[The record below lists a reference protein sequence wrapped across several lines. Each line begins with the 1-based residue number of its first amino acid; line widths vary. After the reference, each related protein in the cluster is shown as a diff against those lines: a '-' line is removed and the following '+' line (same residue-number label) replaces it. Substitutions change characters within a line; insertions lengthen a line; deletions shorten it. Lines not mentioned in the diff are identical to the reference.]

1 MNQHIFV
8 VTAMLKS
15 VAYNSE
21 ERDARVV
28 PEADFIP
35 FKLSY
40 LRDFCGQG
48 EQQAKNR
55 FGARNQDASDALP
68 A

>member
-1 MNQHIFV
+1 MDQPIFV

-21 ERDARVV
+21 EHDALVV
-28 PEADFIP
+28 PEADFVP

-40 LRDFCGQG
+40 LRDFSEQG
-48 EQQAKNR
+48 ELAGNP
-55 FGARNQDASDALP
+55 FGGRNQDASDALP